1 MEAMKSG
8 AHTRYDLKYHI
19 VFVPKYRR
27 RVLGGP
33 TRVAYVQWLIGQI
46 AKEYDCTIVELA
58 IRPDHVHLFIEAP
71 PRFSPAQLVN
81 ALKSIT
87 AKEMFEKFPE
97 IREKLWAG
105 EFWAQGYYVGTVG
118 DKVTTEAVRRYIKDQ
133 GSTRPEL
140 DDGRGELPP

>member
-1 MEAMKSG
+1 MKSG

-33 TRVAYVQWLIGQI
+33 RRVAYLKWLLGRI
-46 AKEYDCTIVELA
+46 AQEYDCTIVELA

-71 PRFSPAQLVN
+71 PRYSPAQLVD

-87 AKEMFEKFPE
+87 AKEMFKKFPE
-97 IREKLWAG
+97 IREQLWAG
-105 EFWAQGYYVGTVG
+105 EFWAHGYFVGTVG

-133 GSTRPEL
+133 VRRLPEL
-140 DDGRGELPP
+140 DDGPGRLSH